1 MSPKAHKFKIVVQG
15 STTGKWC
22 KNLKVCVRVG
32 SLSCQGMLEEDLE
45 PQFVPLY
52 FLALR

>member
-15 STTGKWC
+15 SSTG
-22 KNLKVCVRVG
+22 NGVRTESGGGG
-32 SLSCQGMLEEDLE
+32 SLSYQRMLEEDLE